1 MVRQPR
7 PQRGDAAI
15 ANNIAARRK
24 EFLDGVHAKQR
35 DAKRLAKIAQA
46 GKTAIAK
53 AEAKIGQQMKAVRAG
68 EKNLNRTRRL
78 FQKAETSAKNAEA
91 ALATAQGAL
100 DEFDKRLQELV
111 GTTPPKKT
119 RRKAAGRPKRVAGKA
134 PPKAVRKKG
143 TSKVTQAHALVDVL
157 PGDHGIPVQEILERV
172 KQRFNMVIKK
182 SSAGTTLSLLKR
194 EGKVANLGDGWRA
207 AASSPEPAP
216 ETEQS
221 DEASAP
227 PPAEDAS

>member
-1 MVRQPR
+1 MARQPR

-35 DAKRLAKIAQA
+35 EAKRLAKIAQA
-46 GKTAIAK
+46 GKMAIAK
-53 AEAKIGQQMKAVRAG
+53 AEAKIGQQMKAVRVG
-68 EKNLNRTRRL
+68 EKNLNKTRRM

-91 ALATAQGAL
+91 ALATAQSAL
-100 DEFDKRLQELV
+100 DDFDKRLQELV
-111 GTTPPKKT
+111 GTTPPKQAG
-119 RRKAAGRPKRVAGKA
+119 RKAAGRPKRVAGKA
-134 PPKAVRKKG
+134 SPKAARKKG
-143 TSKVTQAHALVDVL
+143 TSKVTQADALVDVL

-172 KQRFNMVIKK
+172 KRRFSMDIKK

-194 EGKVANLGDGWRA
+194 KGKVANLGDGWRT
-207 AASSPEPAP
+207 AASSPEPEP
-216 ETEQS
+216 EQS